1 MTTDAIGAEQA
12 TSDQKLP
19 PAELEVSVTVVA
31 APTLDGFEQVSWV
44 WRLATAEQ
52 APAITVWVAVVKT
65 ILNGAAGLTV
75 WPCEA
80 GVRTP
85 AAVVKVGVPA
95 LVSFQ

>member
-31 APTLDGFEQVSWV
+31 APSLDGFEKASWV
-44 WRLATAEQ
+44 WSVATAEQ
-52 APAITVWVAVVKT
+52 VPATVFWAAVVNT
-65 ILNGAAGLTV
+65 SFDGAAGFTV

-85 AAVVKVGVPA
+85 AAVVKVGVRA